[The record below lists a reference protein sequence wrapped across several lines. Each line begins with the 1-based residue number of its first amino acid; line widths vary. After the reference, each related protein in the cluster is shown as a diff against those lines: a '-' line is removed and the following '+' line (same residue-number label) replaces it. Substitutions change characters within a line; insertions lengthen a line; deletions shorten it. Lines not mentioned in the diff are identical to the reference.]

1 MGQSLLGVLLAVG
14 LNVRIGGEVAGSR
27 NMGGQGMMCMGV
39 RVFHAACFAGKV
51 KVLVGSRELF
61 GGLDYG
67 QVTDYG
73 KVGAGFRNIS
83 VISEDTAEEL
93 MCETMPFFGGR
104 RVTLALLN
112 TMGCMILVP
121 MEDCICGEAK
131 GRACLRA
138 ANFSCGE
145 GPFDLALASGETIFP
160 YLIQARVSSFIPALP
175 GTYDF
180 VVREAGRESFREAEA
195 NFCLEALPGQNY
207 TVCVLGT
214 KGGEVPI
221 SVKIL

>member
-1 MGQSLLGVLLAVG
+1 MGQSLLGVFLAVG
-14 LNVRIGGEVAGSR
+14 LNVRIGGDVAGSR

-51 KVLVGSRELF
+51 RVLVGSRELF
-61 GGLDYG
+61 CGLDYG

-83 VISEDTAEEL
+83 VISEDTGEEL

-145 GPFDLALASGETIFP
+145 GPFDLALASGETIFDTGEGKFV
-160 YLIQARVSSFIPALP
+160 YP
-175 GTYDF
+175 GT
-180 VVREAGRESFREAEA
+180 
-195 NFCLEALPGQNY
+195 PGY
-207 TVCVLGT
+207 L
-214 KGGEVPI
+214 
-221 SVKIL
+221 